1 MPQKAKPNRKSQSA
15 LEYMM
20 TYGWAI
26 LIIVIV
32 AGVLY
37 SLGIF
42 TPSSS
47 ASPTVTGFNG
57 LGSPNAMCMSDG
69 GLRLQLGNSLG
80 YTINVTKI
88 NVTSNSVTQTIRPNQ
103 TISPDGTYI
112 FYVPNVCGSASGAKY
127 SFTSSVTYTEPGQ
140 PIFGPF
146 YSNGAASGTVSSLV
160 NPGYVLYVNNLAHAT
175 WEWALGSTWFD
186 AGGLSYMNASTTPA
200 AWTSDRNYTLTMWIL
215 SNYNT
220 SAMPYPP
227 PPNSSSFHLDGESA
241 IFSFTSQ
248 DTMTF
253 YTGNNGNQIFMH
265 RCNSADTAI
274 HGRNV
279 SVSNIL
285 DDHWH
290 FVAVAVHA
298 PSVSSGIF
306 NSNYYMQFDNGY
318 GIANNSNGW
327 GSQSPIR
334 IGTSTNQCDNGLFT
348 GYISNV
354 QLYGQTLSSSQ
365 IYQIYRE
372 GIFGTP
378 LLGNSLTSWW
388 PLNGTT
394 NDYSGNGHTGNLH
407 NASIT
412 SNYPV
417 EQIGG

>member
-1 MPQKAKPNRKSQSA
+1 MLQKVKPNRKSQSA

-160 NPGYVLYVNNLAHAT
+160 NPGYVLYVNNLAHT
-175 WEWALGSTWFD
+175 EWGWGGSDWISNGGNSYLTASTPISGGTNYTITMWVLGNFT
-186 AGGLSYMNASTTPA
+186 AGTSTTP
-200 AWTSDRNYTLTMWIL
+200 T
-215 SNYNT
+215 
-220 SAMPYPP
+220 
-227 PPNSSSFHLDGESA
+227 PNSSSYVIDNHVSLFGLSSYQTLSMFQGGQPFVHE
-241 IFSFTSQ
+241 
-248 DTMTF
+248 
-253 YTGNNGNQIFMH
+253 
-265 RCNSADTAI
+265 CNSGDTPFSLFNPLK
-274 HGRNV
+274 NV
-279 SVSNIL
+279 F
-285 DDHWH
+285 DQRWH
-290 FVAVAVHA
+290 FVAMSVHN
-298 PSVSSGIF
+298 PVSSIIKD
-306 NSNYYMQFDNGY
+306 SNYYIQVDGY
-318 GIANNSNGW
+318 SDIANNSNHH
-327 GSQSPIR
+327 GSTPLY
-334 IGTSTNQCDNGLFT
+334 IGAARPGGCDEGPFT
-348 GYISNV
+348 GYITNV
-354 QLYGQTLSSSQ
+354 QIYAQTLSPSQ
-365 IYQIYRE
+365 INQIYNA
-372 GIFGTP
+372 G
-378 LLGNSLTSWW
+378 LLGAPINGVTLSAYY
-388 PLNGTT
+388 PLNGTIGRWVK
-394 NDYSGNGHTGNLH
+394 DYSGNNYNGTLV